1 MGIRLSLKKELMASS
16 AANLLTADEI
26 RQGFTK
32 ALREQP
38 EMSRTNF
45 GLMSRFNE
53 NHTQLLYNPR
63 RHALELSAQKHR
75 LFNELLY
82 DKNELISWVHKH
94 NGVITL
100 D

>member
-16 AANLLTADEI
+16 AANLLTADEV

-32 ALREQP
+32 AMREQP
-38 EMSRTNF
+38 AMSCVNF
-45 GLMSRFNE
+45 ELMSRFNE
-53 NHTQLLYNPR
+53 NHTQLLYNPKPR
-63 RHALELSAQKHR
+63 IAELSAQKHR

-82 DKNELISWVHKH
+82 DKNELASWVNK
-94 NGVITL
+94 NKGAISF